1 MTLSTIIYTLSLM
14 VFISAIIIALEYIT
28 YDKKIKEN
36 IKKIE
41 DEINHLS
48 NNNKNNITK

>member
-1 MTLSTIIYTLSLM
+1 MTLSTIIYTLSIM
-14 VFISAIIIALEYIT
+14 VFITAIKIALEFIT
-28 YDKKIKEN
+28 YDNKIIKH